1 MVEKYRG
8 GGDDDSSQ
16 LLGGQGRSGK
26 SRGVRY
32 EQARVN
38 LLLLPQLGSNE
49 AGELAPPV
57 TPGFPGENDF
67 QE

>member
-8 GGDDDSSQ
+8 EGGDGSSR

-38 LLLLPQLGSNE
+38 LLQKWKIPAERRFGE
-49 AGELAPPV
+49 AKRRCGEV
-57 TPGFPGENDF
+57 SWN
-67 QE
+67 